1 MRMRTVITGG
11 LLIAVVGC
19 KEQRDDAQQ
28 AVSAAKAIMDLAKEG
43 KKAEAAAQAAEKTAR
58 EQIAPGTDP
67 AEAEKQVQLAKSL
80 AAMHALGAGGAAVN
94 WRQLAAFVPE
104 KLGDYVAKGELDGS
118 TNKAGGFEVTEV
130 KRRYEAADKRTMR
143 LKIVDATATP
153 FLRAPF
159 AMATMV
165 NEDSTSGYRKGKTLG
180 GYSSVVSWR
189 ERSKESSVDMLVAQR
204 FLIELRIEDAKAPEE
219 AERLIVQLK
228 LDDLAKVKADAA
240 PAAAPVAVPAQPAQ
254 PPG

>member
-1 MRMRTVITGG
+1 MLITGMS
-11 LLIAVVGC
+11 LLALLGC

-28 AVSAAKAIMDLAKEG
+28 AVSAAKAIMDLASEG

-58 EQIAPGTDP
+58 AQIAAGTDP

-80 AAMHALGAGGAAVN
+80 AAMQALGAGGPAVN
-94 WRQLAAFVPE
+94 WRQLASFVPD
-104 KLGDYVAKGELDGS
+104 KLGDFVAKGELDGS

-130 KRRYEAADKRTMR
+130 KRRYQADKRTLR

-159 AMATMV
+159 AMATMI

-180 GYSSVVSWR
+180 GHSAVVQWK
-189 ERSKESSVDMLVAQR
+189 ERSKESSVDMLVAKR
-204 FLIELRIEDAKAPEE
+204 FLVALQIDDAKTPEE
-219 AERLIVQLK
+219 AEQLIVQLK
-228 LDDLAKVKADAA
+228 LDDLAQLKAEAAPAA
-240 PAAAPVAVPAQPAQ
+240 PAAAPTQPAQ